1 MKISFTA
8 IFFFLT
14 LTLLAQKETVE
25 TLKLD
30 LPKNIL
36 EPEIVSFDKTG
47 IFLDDKKCFN
57 YELFHNHDVAGRII
71 KNYYEIRSL
80 EKELLFSGEI
90 SNNNSLKVFE
100 NLITFHTLDNN
111 KYKNSKIVGR
121 NSLILNLSSNQVL
134 NNDCSINND
143 NLKLFFERSNE
154 NK

>member
-47 IFLDDKKCFN
+47 IFLDDKKCLQDF
-57 YELFHNHDVAGRII
+57 Y
-71 KNYYEIRSL
+71 
-80 EKELLFSGEI
+80 FS
-90 SNNNSLKVFE
+90 K
-100 NLITFHTLDNN
+100 
-111 KYKNSKIVGR
+111 
-121 NSLILNLSSNQVL
+121 
-134 NNDCSINND
+134 
-143 NLKLFFERSNE
+143 
-154 NK
+154 